1 MKKILIAKILKTQG
15 LRGEVKVKTYSLEN
29 NVLKEG
35 MQVFLNNN
43 KSLTIKTSRERV
55 GFLYL
60 TFEGYNS
67 IEEVEI
73 LRNEDLFTLEE
84 NLENL
89 NNNEFYVK
97 DLLGCTVT
105 LNNGDVLGVV
115 EEIENYG
122 ASDVYTVTNGKAE
135 TIFAL
140 VDGLFLEVDLNN
152 KRIVVDKSILEEVM
166 V

>member
-1 MKKILIAKILKTQG
+1 
-15 LRGEVKVKTYSLEN
+15 
-29 NVLKEG
+29 
-35 MQVFLNNN
+35 
-43 KSLTIKTSRERV
+43 
-55 GFLYL
+55 
-60 TFEGYNS
+60 
-67 IEEVEI
+67 
-73 LRNEDLFTLEE
+73 
-84 NLENL
+84 
-89 NNNEFYVK
+89 
-97 DLLGCTVT
+97 CTVT